1 MGRRF
6 DRIYILG
13 YMKKVIF
20 ILLAISCLTFSCSK
34 EEEYTIVNINN
45 KIYVLGHG
53 GMGVGKAQYPL
64 DSYEAIQMAISMGAD
79 GSEFDVQITKDS
91 VLVCFHDKYLEE
103 ATYGSGEICNKNWA
117 EIKDAE
123 YKGTPYTN
131 YKICSIDWLLANIDA
146 NKYKFTFDIKFNS
159 SDQSAV
165 NRDVFQR
172 ALLRVIEKYQ
182 IEKSISLESPS
193 ADFLETL
200 KAKNNNLN
208 LFIYSEVDEALTIAK
223 ELGLKGITVK
233 AEDVS
238 VDQVT
243 DAHNNGLMVAV
254 FSTTRRNHDEVIRK
268 NVDIIQ
274 TDDLEDLIARLK

>member
-1 MGRRF
+1 
-6 DRIYILG
+6 
-13 YMKKVIF
+13 MKKVIF
-20 ILLAISCLTFSCSK
+20 ILLTISCLTISCSK
-34 EEEYTIVNINN
+34 EEKYNIVTINN

-64 DSYEAIQMAISMGAD
+64 DTYESIQMAISMGAD

-91 VLVCFHDKYLEE
+91 VLVCFHDKYLED
-103 ATYGSGEICNKNWA
+103 ATFGSGEIYTKNWA

-146 NKYKFTFDIKFNS
+146 NNYKFTFDIKFNNP
-159 SDQSAV
+159 DQSAA

-172 ALLRVIEKYQ
+172 ALLRLIDKYN
-182 IEKSISLESPS
+182 IGKSITIESPS
-193 ADFLETL
+193 ADFLESL
-200 KAKNNNLN
+200 NAKNNDLN
-208 LFIYSEVDEALTIAK
+208 LFIYTEADEALTIAK

-233 AEDVS
+233 AQEIS
-238 VDQVT
+238 VDQIT
-243 DAHNNGLMVAV
+243 DAHNYGLMVAV